1 MHAIQPWLSEL
12 SPSQRVP
19 DLGCG
24 PGSMK
29 QQMAGLTVVGIDV
42 DGKLLAATRD
52 RDCVC
57 GLGES
62 LPFADRSFDLIIGHH
77 SLEHFHDA
85 EAAIRGIRRVLKPSG
100 RLFIPIPD
108 GASFSD
114 NLYRLMLCGGG
125 HLQRFSFRGVVDSIE
140 RATGLRLAASQE
152 LFTSFI
158 YIDKRNFLPAP
169 LGPLPGP
176 FPRRMRWLG
185 HLPAWCFA
193 VLRSLLN
200 IVARIADRIFATSFS
215 RYGWALTFAP
225 HATAPLVEPGW
236 PDVCMYC
243 GCGVDPDPRQPRR
256 YRCPDCVRVNPH
268 FHIGPVRSID
278 QVVE

>member
-1 MHAIQPWLSEL
+1 MHAIQQWLSEL

-57 GLGES
+57 GLGEN

-100 RLFIPIPD
+100 LLFIPIPD

-125 HLQRFSFRGVVDSIE
+125 ICSGSASGEWSIP
-140 RATGLRLAASQE
+140 S
-152 LFTSFI
+152 S
-158 YIDKRNFLPAP
+158 AP
-169 LGPLPGP
+169 PVCGWRH
-176 FPRRMRWLG
+176 RR
-185 HLPAWCFA
+185 
-193 VLRSLLN
+193 
-200 IVARIADRIFATSFS
+200 SFS
-215 RYGWALTFAP
+215 RRLFISINGIFCPPRSVLC
-225 HATAPLVEPGW
+225 PGRFRA
-236 PDVCMYC
+236 
-243 GCGVDPDPRQPRR
+243 G
-256 YRCPDCVRVNPH
+256 
-268 FHIGPVRSID
+268 
-278 QVVE
+278 